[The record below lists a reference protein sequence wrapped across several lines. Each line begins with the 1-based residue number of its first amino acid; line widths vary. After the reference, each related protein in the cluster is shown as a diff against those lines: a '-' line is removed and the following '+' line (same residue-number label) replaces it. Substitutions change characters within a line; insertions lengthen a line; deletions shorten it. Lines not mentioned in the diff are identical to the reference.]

1 MTVNKEDNY
10 NAADIVVTAE
20 PDTDADFVTATAV
33 AVEEKPTGAGG
44 VGQGNEPPIAPGH
57 ARFYCS
63 KCRAVREKSM
73 RFMFGEA
80 GEVGGGDSLHP
91 VLIGNCAGM
100 SFYRL
105 VNCESIA
112 LI

>member
-44 VGQGNEPPIAPGH
+44 VGQGNEPPIPPGH

-63 KCRAVREKSM
+63 KCRAVREK
-73 RFMFGEA
+73 REA
-80 GEVGGGDSLHP
+80 GGGDSLHP